1 MIHHDTMINTIEAG
15 DNPYNWEADA
25 LIQHPLKTENLFSIL
40 SVLEIGQLQITS
52 ITCTN
57 F

>member
-1 MIHHDTMINTIEAG
+1 MINTIEAG